1 MRDEA
6 ILFDLAPLFLP
17 TKWNSTQKESPR
29 QEPGSL
35 DPYPPKYAFGDNE
48 LRLPARAVTVPATPT
63 EALAAEPGGS
73 SFPGFG
79 RSPGAIL
86 PLAARGGFVEVFAA
100 SDGKQVLAMALRDAN
115 PPAPSTGWWRPPE
128 FLVAVD
134 PSGLVG
140 PLILTAGSGSG
151 EVDEYYRNYLAE
163 NFRLG
168 DRLRPGFYRV
178 SAGL

>member
-35 DPYPPKYAFGDNE
+35 DPYPPKYAFGENE
-48 LRLPARAVTVPATPT
+48 LRLPARAAAVPTTPIQ
-63 EALAAEPGGS
+63 ALAAEPGGN

-79 RSPGAIL
+79 RIPRAIL

-100 SDGKQVLAMALRDAN
+100 NDGKRVLAMALRDAN
-115 PPAPSTGWWRPPE
+115 PPAPSAGWWQAPE
-128 FLVAVD
+128 FFAAVD

-140 PLILTAGSGSG
+140 SLVLTAGSGSG
-151 EVDEYYRNYLAE
+151 EIDEYYRNYLTE
-163 NFRLG
+163 DFRLG

-178 SAGL
+178 SAGF